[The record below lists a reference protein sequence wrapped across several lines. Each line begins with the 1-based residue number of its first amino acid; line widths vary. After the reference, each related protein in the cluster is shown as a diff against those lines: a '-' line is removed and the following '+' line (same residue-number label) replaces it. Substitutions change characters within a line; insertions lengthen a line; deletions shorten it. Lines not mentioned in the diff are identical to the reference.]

1 MWSVALEL
9 TSKYL
14 KINVWNIFL
23 GVIFLNVN
31 ETKKIINNNTS
42 LFIMKS
48 EHNNILYQAC

>member
-14 KINVWNIFL
+14 KINVWDIFL